1 MTDVGKGQKRRYN
14 SDCESHSVRTYKA
27 HCQVYK
33 HKELCRLENCR
44 DTNHTHPPIC
54 PRGRRCRFRDQTH
67 PDGIFYS
74 HMLRPCPDGTFCSK
88 WNDEEHMA
96 SFSHVFKTPCREPMY
111 CQLLKNGPDLH
122 FEEYSHL
129 CPYGRNCQELLGR
142 LNWYLCS
149 LGFLSIFGG
158 REMDLGD

>member
-1 MTDVGKGQKRRYN
+1 M
-14 SDCESHSVRTYKA
+14 RTYKA

-54 PRGRRCRFRDQTH
+54 PYGRRCRLKDQTH
-67 PDGIFYS
+67 LDGIFYS

-88 WNDEEHMA
+88 WNDEEHMT

-111 CQLLKNGPDLH
+111 CQLLKNGPDFH

-129 CPYGRNCQELLGR
+129 CPYGSNCQKLLGR
-142 LNWYLCS
+142 LNWDLSS
-149 LGFLSIFGG
+149 LGFLSNFGG